1 MKTSERAAGP
11 SAIPAAWRAR
21 APAMTERA
29 WAGLARVL
37 EHPDAPRYNRTLGDR
52 VGAEELAALDACRAA
67 LVAAPREAAAAP
79 STAIVDFVEA
89 QRPRLFLLDELPDG
103 FDVARDFEA
112 LPTTDRDAIAHRLE
126 DLVPRDLAID
136 DAIVYSTSATTGH
149 AVIVPSHPT
158 AMVQNLAHL
167 ERALALHGVALAPTC
182 GEPVAINA
190 SMQRQTYVFAT
201 TMSGWAGAV
210 FAKLNLAPHDWG
222 GGAASRDRFLRD
234 FAPRFVASEPVTLAE
249 ALRLELPLA
258 PAAVVSSAVSLR
270 PELGAA
276 LRAAWGATVIDLYSM
291 TETGPIAASVP
302 GVPGHVV
309 LLPDLFV
316 EVLGPDGARLPDGAR
331 GELTVTG
338 GRNRYLPLVR
348 YRTGDF
354 GRLATVTLPDGRPAR
369 TILDLEGRAPVGF
382 RATDGGPVTSI
393 DIARRI
399 RPLAPFVQHA
409 LWQRADGSV
418 ELRLRPLPGV
428 PIPREDFEHT
438 LRELFGRDARVDV
451 VIDPALGSGGGKV
464 IAWRRDGA

>member
-1 MKTSERAAGP
+1 MTR
-11 SAIPAAWRAR
+11 IPDAWRAR

-37 EHPDAPRYNRTLGDR
+37 EHADAPRYNRTLGDR
-52 VGAEELAALDACRAA
+52 VGAEELAALDACRTA
-67 LVAAPREAAAAP
+67 LTTGAREAAAAP
-79 STAIVDFVEA
+79 SAAIVEFVEA
-89 QRPRLFLLDELPDG
+89 LRPRLFLLDDLPVG

-112 LPTTDRDAIAHRLE
+112 LPTTDRDALAHRLE
-126 DLVPRDLAID
+126 DLVPRDLPID

-149 AVIVPSHPT
+149 AVIIPSHPT

-167 ERALALHGVALAPTC
+167 ERVIHLHGVAFAPQP
-182 GEPVAINA
+182 GEPLAVNA

-234 FAPRFVASEPVTLAE
+234 FAPRLVASEPVTLAE
-249 ALRLELPLA
+249 ALRRELPLR
-258 PAAVVSSAVSLR
+258 PSVVISSAVSLR
-270 PELGAA
+270 PELADA
-276 LRAAWGATVIDLYSM
+276 LRAAWGTTVIDLYST
-291 TETGPIAASVP
+291 TETGPVAACVP

-316 EVLGPDGARLPDGAR
+316 EVLGPTGERLPDGAR
-331 GELTVTG
+331 GELTLTG

-348 YRTGDF
+348 YRTGDY
-354 GRLATVTLPDGRPAR
+354 GRLATVTLADGRPAR

-382 RATDGGPVTSI
+382 RATDGGRVTSV
-393 DIARRI
+393 DVARRI

-409 LWQRADGSV
+409 LHQRADGSV

-438 LRELFGRDARVDV
+438 LRDLFGRDAQVEV
-451 VIDPALGSGGGKV
+451 VIDPALGAGGGKV
-464 IAWRRDGA
+464 VAWRRDGD